1 MKQKIILFAVLLL
14 VFFPAACKDTG
25 KDTRKTGFTPRIGEH
40 MKMVPF
46 NLPSAADNTMI
57 DSKQF
62 AGKVLLVTFFA
73 TWCPPCIQEIPTLVE
88 LQNKYGAKG
97 FSVIGMSVDEGGVA
111 PVKRLIDRTGINYP
125 VLMADNEVSR
135 GFGGVTGIPVTY
147 MVNRQGELVK
157 KYLGYVE
164 HDVLE
169 EEIQKLLG
177 SR

>member
-1 MKQKIILFAVLLL
+1 MKQKIILCFVLLL
-14 VFFPAACKDTG
+14 VLFMAACKDTG
-25 KDTRKTGFTPRIGEH
+25 PDSRRTGLTPRIGDH
-40 MKMVPF
+40 IKMVPF
-46 NLPSAADNTMI
+46 NLPSASENTMV

-73 TWCPPCIQEIPTLVE
+73 TWCPPCIQEIPTLIE
-88 LQNKYGAKG
+88 LQNKYESKG

-125 VLMADNEVSR
+125 MLMADNEVTR

-157 KYLGYVE
+157 KYLGYIE
-164 HDVLE
+164 HDVLK
-169 EEIQKLLG
+169 EEIEKLLG
-177 SR
+177 SQ